1 MQSIANEYVKAFARI
16 INYVV
21 GYDTQLADNIT
32 TQIDESNYIASILV
46 DSYIDYIDSGRRK
59 RARKVPID
67 KLRDWAR
74 RRNIPTDNN
83 TLYAIQQAIYR
94 DGIQPRPILNKLLDI
109 FNDNS
114 IIDNNLDKI
123 IQAITNQLDNYFNK

>member
-21 GYDTQLADNIT
+21 GYDTQLADNISI
-32 TQIDESNYIASILV
+32 QIDESNYIASILV
-46 DSYIDYIDSGRRK
+46 DNYIEYINSGRRK

-67 KLRDWAR
+67 KLYDWAR

-83 TLYAIQQAIYR
+83 TLYAIQQTIYR

-109 FNDNS
+109 FDDNS

-123 IQAITNQLDNYFNK
+123 MQAITNQLDNYFNK